1 MSVGAD
7 HDLVPLGPGFDIT
20 KRGYNRMQVDE
31 HLEQVQKQLDMLAA
45 DRNNVASQADDLAR
59 QLETSRTEIA
69 ELRGQVE
76 RLSLPPTTLEGLS
89 ERLQRMLRLAQDEA
103 GETTARAEAEAGH
116 IRAKADADGNELR
129 QRYEKL
135 LADLDVRKV
144 EMETEHR
151 GVLEQARDEAEMIAR
166 QAEDERMRADAEA
179 KQRRVQIEEDFEIA
193 MASRRTESMRSL
205 AETEATSKAEAERR
219 VRDAT
224 DEAAKRRQ
232 DAINESTAR
241 LKEATDEAHR
251 RVTEATVEANRRI
264 THAAQRVTALRQ
276 LRTKVA
282 DQLNAA
288 RALIAD
294 AHLSLE
300 KAAPALDPLPDER
313 PEDKKSAPA
322 PTKGETEAAAGPP
335 KEHWE
340 PNLET
345 GAPQPGP
352 RRPAQGTVRR

>member
-31 HLEQVQKQLDMLAA
+31 HLEQVQKQMDLLAA

-59 QLETSRTEIA
+59 QLESNRSENA

-103 GETTARAEAEAGH
+103 GETKARAEAEAGH
-116 IRAKADADGNELR
+116 IRAKAEADGNELR
-129 QRYEKL
+129 QRYDKL
-135 LADLDVRKV
+135 LADLDARKV
-144 EMETEHR
+144 EMEAEHR
-151 GVLEQARDEAEMIAR
+151 GVLEQARDEAAMIAR
-166 QAEDERMRADAEA
+166 QSEDERMRADAEA
-179 KQRRVQIEEDFEIA
+179 KQRRTQIEEDFEIA
-193 MASRRTESMRSL
+193 MASRRTESMRAL
-205 AETEATSKAEAERR
+205 AEQEATSKGEAERR
-219 VRDAT
+219 VREAT
-224 DEAAKRRQ
+224 DEAAKRRA
-232 DAINESTAR
+232 DAIAESTAR
-241 LKEATDEAHR
+241 VKEAADEARRRVSEATD
-251 RVTEATVEANRRI
+251 EANRRI

-288 RALIAD
+288 RDLIAD

-313 PEDKKSAPA
+313 SEKPA
-322 PTKGETEAAAGPP
+322 AAKAEAEAAGPP

-340 PNLET
+340 PDLDPA
-345 GAPQPGP
+345 APKPAPSP
-352 RRPAQGTVRR
+352 RRPAQGSVRR